1 MVSVAPAAPSAA
13 TQAQRAADANPFA
26 AKPAPIPGMDLL
38 TSDWSPGPSR
48 AGPGPAADAD
58 PLGALDPLGAG
69 APVRVKKEPAGV
81 FGAAAA
87 RRSKKAE

>member
-1 MVSVAPAAPSAA
+1 
-13 TQAQRAADANPFA
+13 
-26 AKPAPIPGMDLL
+26 MDLL
-38 TSDWSPGPSR
+38 TGSPAPGSR
-48 AGPGPAADAD
+48 ENDAD

-87 RRSKKAE
+87 RRSKKSE

>member
-1 MVSVAPAAPSAA
+1 
-13 TQAQRAADANPFA
+13 
-26 AKPAPIPGMDLL
+26 MDLL
-38 TSDWSPGPSR
+38 TGSPAPGSR
-48 AGPGPAADAD
+48 ENDAD

-87 RRSKKAE
+87 RRSCLLYTSPSPRD

>member
-1 MVSVAPAAPSAA
+1 MTRPACWR
-13 TQAQRAADANPFA
+13 AQRRPRRAVDANPFA
-26 AKPAPIPGMDLL
+26 APGSAAPGPIPGMDLL
-38 TSDWSPGPSR
+38 TGSPAPGSR
-48 AGPGPAADAD
+48 ENDAD

-87 RRSKKAE
+87 RRSKKSE